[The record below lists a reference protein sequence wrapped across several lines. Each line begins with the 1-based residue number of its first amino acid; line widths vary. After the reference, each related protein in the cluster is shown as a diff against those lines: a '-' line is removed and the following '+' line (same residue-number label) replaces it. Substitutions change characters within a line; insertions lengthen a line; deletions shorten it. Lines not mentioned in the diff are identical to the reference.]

1 MCRLSSESRFAIT
14 LCSVSLTKCPKLD
27 MSRDPSDKSNCGTSI
42 KSGGKGLNDSSNSG
56 ADSDDSS
63 NEATSLRTSSGS
75 DHLIHSMINHQS
87 SISHQPLNPVSI
99 VSQSAA
105 TATQSGLYPGFQL
118 NHHHHHHIGAATHP
132 HHSHH
137 LADVAP
143 STLVMHSG
151 GASAETMLQLSAV
164 AAASGLDYGTAIGGT
179 HSQL

>member
-1 MCRLSSESRFAIT
+1 MNWRF
-14 LCSVSLTKCPKLD
+14 
-27 MSRDPSDKSNCGTSI
+27 RDPSDKSNCGTSI

-75 DHLIHSMINHQS
+75 EHMIHSMINHHS
-87 SISHQPLNPVSI
+87 STSHQPLNPVSI

-118 NHHHHHHIGAATHP
+118 NHHHIGAATHP
-132 HHSHH
+132 HHSHR

-143 STLVMHSG
+143 SALVMHTG
-151 GASAETMLQLSAV
+151 GPSAETMLQLSAV
-164 AAASGLDYGTAIGGT
+164 AAAQGLDYGSAIGGT
-179 HSQL
+179 HSQLWETIRDHNWS